1 MDNKR
6 MTLNEFGKA
15 LEDELDFDFSV
26 SEKRIESLD
35 EFDKELMARFNSG
48 EGRIFYRGE
57 RINDI
62 SRPLV
67 PTILRN
73 RKELLKNGERFINIT
88 SDFLIDYYKS
98 NGNCFGFYNSTFG
111 KAGKYRLY
119 EFCAFSQHY
128 YNSSPLIDFSKSLY
142 VAMSFALKGR
152 AVFDD
157 DCVIYT
163 VEISDNDSYTTD
175 PVTAE
180 CWLNDLKITIYNTL
194 DERMKPRIITP
205 ELFKE
210 MRESADA
217 RAKAASPKA
226 KLIDIPTNDL
236 MKFQKGVFLL
246 LTDYSLVYRSYLTK
260 NIRNDFKVTKY
271 IISKDICPALVKT
284 VSRDAPWYEYDS
296 LLDVKKEIKKVLDLG
311 YDGV

>member
-73 RKELLKNGERFINIT
+73 KKDLLKNGERFINIT

-98 NGNCFGFYNSTFG
+98 RNVLKTINAEGSIDEVW
-111 KAGKYRLY
+111 ARLL
-119 EFCAFSQHY
+119 EV
-128 YNSSPLIDFSKSLY
+128 ID
-142 VAMSFALKGR
+142 
-152 AVFDD
+152 
-157 DCVIYT
+157 
-163 VEISDNDSYTTD
+163 
-175 PVTAE
+175 
-180 CWLNDLKITIYNTL
+180 
-194 DERMKPRIITP
+194 
-205 ELFKE
+205 
-210 MRESADA
+210 
-217 RAKAASPKA
+217 
-226 KLIDIPTNDL
+226 
-236 MKFQKGVFLL
+236 
-246 LTDYSLVYRSYLTK
+246 
-260 NIRNDFKVTKY
+260 
-271 IISKDICPALVKT
+271 
-284 VSRDAPWYEYDS
+284 
-296 LLDVKKEIKKVLDLG
+296 
-311 YDGV
+311 

>member
-1 MDNKR
+1 MENKK

-15 LEDELDFDFSV
+15 LEDVLDFDFSV

-35 EFDKELMARFNSG
+35 DFNNELMSPFNTDDKM
-48 EGRIFYRGE
+48 IFYRGE

-73 RKELLKNGERFINIT
+73 RKDLFKSGERFINIT
-88 SDFLIDYYKS
+88 SDFLIDYYKN
-98 NGNCFGFYNSTFG
+98 NGNCFGFYNSIFG
-111 KAGKYRLY
+111 KAAKYRLY

-128 YNSSPLIDFSKSLY
+128 YNSSPMIDFSKSLY

-152 AVFDD
+152 SVFDD

-163 VEISDNDSYTTD
+163 VEINDKESYTTD
-175 PVTAE
+175 LVTAE
-180 CWLNDLKITIYNTL
+180 CWLNDLKITVYNTL

-205 ELFKE
+205 ENYKE
-210 MRESADA
+210 MKESAEA
-217 RAKAASPKA
+217 RAKAPSPKA

-271 IISKDICPALVKT
+271 IINKEICPELVAT

-296 LLDVKKEIKKVLDLG
+296 LLDIKRGIKKVRDLG
-311 YDGV
+311 YEGV